1 MMLERR
7 PAAEKWHALES
18 EKVAQRVGSDLT
30 AGLSGA
36 EAASRLIT
44 HGRNELP
51 EAPPPSPFH
60 IFFAQFSSL
69 IIWVLIGAAV
79 VSGVLQE
86 WLDAGAI
93 LAIVVLNALLGF
105 VQEYKAERS
114 LAALKRL
121 SIVMA
126 RVLRDG
132 AVHVIPAHELVPGDL
147 ILVEAGDH
155 VPADARIVSV
165 ARMRT
170 QEATLTGESTPV
182 EKSSALLSAPD
193 LPIADQSNML
203 FLGTD
208 VVAGKASAL
217 VVATGRGTELGRIA
231 FMLQQADREP
241 TPLQR
246 RLGQLGHV
254 LIYLSLAIVAL
265 VFGLGLLRG
274 EPLVGMFLTAV
285 SLAVAAIPEGLPA
298 IVTITL
304 ALGVTRMVERHAL
317 IRRLPA
323 VETLGATTVICTD
336 KTGTLTKN
344 EMTVTRVYVDGRT
357 IEVSGEGYVPDGVF
371 VEAGQP
377 LRHLSPGLQ
386 GLLETVVLCNGATLQ
401 QQEGTWSVLG
411 DPTEGALLVVAAK
424 WQLRKSQ
431 LEATYPVAAEIPFDP
446 DRKMMTVI
454 RQTPGGPVAYVKGAP
469 DVLLSRC
476 GSVMTT
482 DGKIQPLEESDR
494 QQIVT
499 ANSTF
504 ARDALRVLGVARRS
518 LDTTRLDAPACDVER
533 DLVFLGLVAM
543 KDPLRS
549 EAKQAVHQ
557 CREAG
562 IRTVMITGDHKDTA
576 VAIAKELGLAD
587 VDGTAFT
594 GTDINNVTD
603 DQLAQCVE
611 RVTVYARVSA
621 EHKLS
626 IVRAWKKRGAIVAMT
641 GDGVNDAP
649 AVKAAD
655 IGVAMGLTGTD
666 VTKEAADMVVTD
678 DNFASIV
685 SAVEEGRTVYANIL
699 KAVHFLLSCNVS
711 EILVMLVATLVGSP
725 LPLLPIQILWINLV
739 TDGLPALALAVDP
752 PEPDVMRRPPLDP
765 REPVLEK
772 GRLVLMGSQ
781 GFLLALVA
789 VLAFGQSFYVQGQS
803 LEQARTLTFVVMVL
817 AQLFHAFA
825 CRSTQHSILTLG
837 FLTNRALMAAVVL
850 SALLQGLIIQL
861 PWTQEVFKVVPL
873 DAEQWV
879 LAVGLALAPLVLG
892 ETRKVLKAP
901 GSTRQI

>member
-1 MMLERR
+1 
-7 PAAEKWHALES
+7 
-18 EKVAQRVGSDLT
+18 
-30 AGLSGA
+30 
-36 EAASRLIT
+36 
-44 HGRNELP
+44 
-51 EAPPPSPFH
+51 
-60 IFFAQFSSL
+60 
-69 IIWVLIGAAV
+69 
-79 VSGVLQE
+79 
-86 WLDAGAI
+86 
-93 LAIVVLNALLGF
+93 
-105 VQEYKAERS
+105 
-114 LAALKRL
+114 
-121 SIVMA
+121 
-126 RVLRDG
+126 
-132 AVHVIPAHELVPGDL
+132 
-147 ILVEAGDH
+147 
-155 VPADARIVSV
+155 
-165 ARMRT
+165 
-170 QEATLTGESTPV
+170 
-182 EKSSALLSAPD
+182 
-193 LPIADQSNML
+193 
-203 FLGTD
+203 
-208 VVAGKASAL
+208 
-217 VVATGRGTELGRIA
+217 
-231 FMLQQADREP
+231 
-241 TPLQR
+241 
-246 RLGQLGHV
+246 
-254 LIYLSLAIVAL
+254 
-265 VFGLGLLRG
+265 
-274 EPLVGMFLTAV
+274 
-285 SLAVAAIPEGLPA
+285 
-298 IVTITL
+298 
-304 ALGVTRMVERHAL
+304 
-317 IRRLPA
+317 
-323 VETLGATTVICTD
+323 
-336 KTGTLTKN
+336 
-344 EMTVTRVYVDGRT
+344 
-357 IEVSGEGYVPDGVF
+357 
-371 VEAGQP
+371 
-377 LRHLSPGLQ
+377 
-386 GLLETVVLCNGATLQ
+386 
-401 QQEGTWSVLG
+401 
-411 DPTEGALLVVAAK
+411 
-424 WQLRKSQ
+424 
-431 LEATYPVAAEIPFDP
+431 
-446 DRKMMTVI
+446 
-454 RQTPGGPVAYVKGAP
+454 
-469 DVLLSRC
+469 
-476 GSVMTT
+476 MTT

-611 RVTVYARVSA
+611 RVSVYARVSA
-621 EHKLS
+621 EHKLA

-765 REPVLEK
+765 RAPVLEK
-772 GRLVLMGSQ
+772 GRLALMGGQ
-781 GFLLALVA
+781 GFLLAIVA
-789 VLAFGQSFYVQGQS
+789 VLAFGLSFYVQGQS

-825 CRSTQHSILTLG
+825 CRSTQHSIVRLG
-837 FLTNRALMAAVVL
+837 FLTNRVLVAAVVL
-850 SALLQGLIIQL
+850 SAALQWLIVQL
-861 PWTQEVFKVVPL
+861 PWTEEIFKVTPL
-873 DAEQWV
+873 DREEWL

-892 ETRKVLKAP
+892 EVRKAVRRPRAA
-901 GSTRQI
+901 

>member
-1 MMLERR
+1 
-7 PAAEKWHALES
+7 
-18 EKVAQRVGSDLT
+18 
-30 AGLSGA
+30 
-36 EAASRLIT
+36 
-44 HGRNELP
+44 
-51 EAPPPSPFH
+51 
-60 IFFAQFSSL
+60 
-69 IIWVLIGAAV
+69 
-79 VSGVLQE
+79 
-86 WLDAGAI
+86 
-93 LAIVVLNALLGF
+93 
-105 VQEYKAERS
+105 
-114 LAALKRL
+114 
-121 SIVMA
+121 
-126 RVLRDG
+126 
-132 AVHVIPAHELVPGDL
+132 
-147 ILVEAGDH
+147 
-155 VPADARIVSV
+155 
-165 ARMRT
+165 
-170 QEATLTGESTPV
+170 
-182 EKSSALLSAPD
+182 
-193 LPIADQSNML
+193 
-203 FLGTD
+203 
-208 VVAGKASAL
+208 
-217 VVATGRGTELGRIA
+217 
-231 FMLQQADREP
+231 
-241 TPLQR
+241 
-246 RLGQLGHV
+246 
-254 LIYLSLAIVAL
+254 
-265 VFGLGLLRG
+265 
-274 EPLVGMFLTAV
+274 
-285 SLAVAAIPEGLPA
+285 
-298 IVTITL
+298 
-304 ALGVTRMVERHAL
+304 
-317 IRRLPA
+317 
-323 VETLGATTVICTD
+323 
-336 KTGTLTKN
+336 
-344 EMTVTRVYVDGRT
+344 
-357 IEVSGEGYVPDGVF
+357 
-371 VEAGQP
+371 
-377 LRHLSPGLQ
+377 
-386 GLLETVVLCNGATLQ
+386 
-401 QQEGTWSVLG
+401 
-411 DPTEGALLVVAAK
+411 
-424 WQLRKSQ
+424 
-431 LEATYPVAAEIPFDP
+431 
-446 DRKMMTVI
+446 
-454 RQTPGGPVAYVKGAP
+454 
-469 DVLLSRC
+469 
-476 GSVMTT
+476 MTT

>member
-1 MMLERR
+1 L
-7 PAAEKWHALES
+7 AL
-18 EKVAQRVGSDLT
+18 
-30 AGLSGA
+30 
-36 EAASRLIT
+36 
-44 HGRNELP
+44 HGTNELP
-51 EAPPPSPFH
+51 EAAPPSPFH
-60 IFFAQFSSL
+60 IFLSQFSSL

-79 VSGVLQE
+79 VSGLLQE
-86 WLDAGAI
+86 WVDVGAI
-93 LAIVVLNALLGF
+93 VAIVLLNALLGF
-105 VQEYKAERS
+105 IQEYKAERS

-121 SIVMA
+121 SIVTA

-132 AVHVIPAHELVPGDL
+132 VVHVIPSYELVSGDL

-165 ARMRT
+165 AHLRT

-182 EKSSALLSAPD
+182 EKSSVLLSAPD
-193 LPIADQSNML
+193 LQIADRSNML

-208 VVAGKASAL
+208 VVGGKASAL
-217 VVATGRGTELGRIA
+217 VVATGPRTELGRIA
-231 FMLQQADREP
+231 SMLQRAEREP

-246 RLGQLGHV
+246 RLGQLGNM
-254 LIYLSLAIVAL
+254 LIYLSLAIVSI
-265 VFGLGLLRG
+265 VFGLGVVRG
-274 EPLVGMFLTAV
+274 EPFVSMFLTAV

-298 IVTITL
+298 IVTVTL
-304 ALGVTRMVERHAL
+304 ALGVTRMVERHVL

-344 EMTVTRVYVDGRT
+344 EMTVTCLYMDGRT
-357 IEVSGEGYVPDGVF
+357 IEVSGEGYIPEGVF
-371 VEAGQP
+371 REEGRVLCAI
-377 LRHLSPGLQ
+377 SPGVQ
-386 GLLETVVLCNGATLQ
+386 ALLEIAVLCNGAILQ
-401 QQEGTWSVLG
+401 EREGTWSVLG
-411 DPTEGALLVVAAK
+411 DPTEGALLVAAAK
-424 WQLRKSQ
+424 WQLHKSQ
-431 LEATYPVAAEIPFDP
+431 LEATNSLVAEIPFDP

-454 RQTPGGPVAYVKGAP
+454 RQTADGPVAYLKGAP
-469 DVLLSRC
+469 DVLLGRC
-476 GSVMTT
+476 EFEMTT
-482 DGKIQPLEESDR
+482 DGTVKPLTDSNR
-494 QQIVT
+494 QRIVA
-499 ANSTF
+499 ANAAF
-504 ARDALRVLGVARRS
+504 AHDALRVLAVAQRS
-518 LDTTRLDAPACDVER
+518 LEAALLDAPPSQLER
-533 DLVFLGLVAM
+533 ELVFVGLLAM
-543 KDPLRS
+543 KDPLRL
-549 EAKQAVHQ
+549 EAKQAVQQ

-587 VDGTAFT
+587 GDGSAFT

-603 DQLAQCVE
+603 EQLAE
-611 RVTVYARVSA
+611 RVEQLTVYARVSA
-621 EHKLS
+621 EHKLG

-649 AVKAAD
+649 AVKVAD

-685 SAVEEGRTVYANIL
+685 SGVEEGRTIYANIL
-699 KAVHFLLSCNVS
+699 KAVHFLLSCNLS
-711 EILVMLVATLVGSP
+711 EILVMLVATLVGFP

-765 REPVLEK
+765 QAPVLEK

-781 GFLLALVA
+781 GFLLASVA
-789 VLAFGQSFYVQGQS
+789 VLAFVLSFYVRGQS

-825 CRSTQHSILTLG
+825 CRSMQHSIVTLG
-837 FLTNRALMAAVVL
+837 FLTNRALVAAVVV
-850 SALLQGLIIQL
+850 SAVLQGLIVQL
-861 PWTQEVFKVVPL
+861 TWTQDIFKVVPL
-873 DAEQWV
+873 DTEHWL
-879 LAVGLALAPLVLG
+879 LAVGLALVPLVLG
-892 ETRKVLKAP
+892 EVRKAVRRP
-901 GSTRQI
+901 RSTTGT

>member
-1 MMLERR
+1 
-7 PAAEKWHALES
+7 
-18 EKVAQRVGSDLT
+18 
-30 AGLSGA
+30 
-36 EAASRLIT
+36 
-44 HGRNELP
+44 
-51 EAPPPSPFH
+51 
-60 IFFAQFSSL
+60 
-69 IIWVLIGAAV
+69 
-79 VSGVLQE
+79 
-86 WLDAGAI
+86 
-93 LAIVVLNALLGF
+93 
-105 VQEYKAERS
+105 
-114 LAALKRL
+114 
-121 SIVMA
+121 
-126 RVLRDG
+126 
-132 AVHVIPAHELVPGDL
+132 
-147 ILVEAGDH
+147 
-155 VPADARIVSV
+155 
-165 ARMRT
+165 
-170 QEATLTGESTPV
+170 
-182 EKSSALLSAPD
+182 
-193 LPIADQSNML
+193 
-203 FLGTD
+203 
-208 VVAGKASAL
+208 
-217 VVATGRGTELGRIA
+217 
-231 FMLQQADREP
+231 
-241 TPLQR
+241 
-246 RLGQLGHV
+246 
-254 LIYLSLAIVAL
+254 
-265 VFGLGLLRG
+265 
-274 EPLVGMFLTAV
+274 
-285 SLAVAAIPEGLPA
+285 
-298 IVTITL
+298 
-304 ALGVTRMVERHAL
+304 
-317 IRRLPA
+317 
-323 VETLGATTVICTD
+323 
-336 KTGTLTKN
+336 
-344 EMTVTRVYVDGRT
+344 
-357 IEVSGEGYVPDGVF
+357 VSGEGYVPDGVF

>member
-1 MMLERR
+1 
-7 PAAEKWHALES
+7 
-18 EKVAQRVGSDLT
+18 
-30 AGLSGA
+30 
-36 EAASRLIT
+36 
-44 HGRNELP
+44 
-51 EAPPPSPFH
+51 
-60 IFFAQFSSL
+60 
-69 IIWVLIGAAV
+69 
-79 VSGVLQE
+79 
-86 WLDAGAI
+86 
-93 LAIVVLNALLGF
+93 
-105 VQEYKAERS
+105 
-114 LAALKRL
+114 
-121 SIVMA
+121 
-126 RVLRDG
+126 
-132 AVHVIPAHELVPGDL
+132 
-147 ILVEAGDH
+147 
-155 VPADARIVSV
+155 
-165 ARMRT
+165 
-170 QEATLTGESTPV
+170 
-182 EKSSALLSAPD
+182 
-193 LPIADQSNML
+193 
-203 FLGTD
+203 
-208 VVAGKASAL
+208 
-217 VVATGRGTELGRIA
+217 
-231 FMLQQADREP
+231 
-241 TPLQR
+241 
-246 RLGQLGHV
+246 
-254 LIYLSLAIVAL
+254 
-265 VFGLGLLRG
+265 
-274 EPLVGMFLTAV
+274 
-285 SLAVAAIPEGLPA
+285 
-298 IVTITL
+298 
-304 ALGVTRMVERHAL
+304 
-317 IRRLPA
+317 
-323 VETLGATTVICTD
+323 
-336 KTGTLTKN
+336 
-344 EMTVTRVYVDGRT
+344 
-357 IEVSGEGYVPDGVF
+357 
-371 VEAGQP
+371 
-377 LRHLSPGLQ
+377 
-386 GLLETVVLCNGATLQ
+386 
-401 QQEGTWSVLG
+401 
-411 DPTEGALLVVAAK
+411 
-424 WQLRKSQ
+424 
-431 LEATYPVAAEIPFDP
+431 
-446 DRKMMTVI
+446 MMTVI
-454 RQTPGGPVAYVKGAP
+454 REAPDGPIAYVKGAA

-476 GSVMTT
+476 EGVMTI
-482 DGKIQPLEESDR
+482 DGKIQPLAESDR
-494 QQIVT
+494 QRIVT
-499 ANSTF
+499 ANSAF

-518 LDTTRLDAPACDVER
+518 LGTTRLDAPACDVER

-543 KDPLRS
+543 KDPLRA

>member
-1 MMLERR
+1 MTHERR
-7 PAAEKWHALES
+7 STAEAWHNLES
-18 EKVAQRVGSDLT
+18 EKVAERLGSDLKV
-30 AGLSGA
+30 GLSGL
-36 EAASRLIT
+36 EAGRRLVT
-44 HGRNELP
+44 HGPNELP
-51 EAPPPSPFH
+51 ETAPPSPFH
-60 IFFAQFSSL
+60 IFLSQFSSL

-79 VSGVLQE
+79 VSAGLQE

-93 LAIVVLNALLGF
+93 AAIVVLNGLLGF
-105 VQEYKAERS
+105 IQEYKAERS

-132 AVHVIPAHELVPGDL
+132 AVHVIPAHDLVPGDL

-155 VPADARIVSV
+155 IPADARIAS
-165 ARMRT
+165 AAHLRT
-170 QEATLTGESTPV
+170 LESTLTGESTPV

-193 LPIADQSNML
+193 VPIADRSNML

-208 VVAGKASAL
+208 VVGGKASAL

-231 FMLQQADREP
+231 SMLQQAKREP

-254 LIYLSLAIVAL
+254 LIYLSMAIVSL

-304 ALGVTRMVERHAL
+304 ALGVTRMVDRHAL

-344 EMTVTRVYVDGRT
+344 EMTVTRLYVDGRT
-357 IEVSGEGYVPDGVF
+357 IEVSGEGYVPEGVF
-371 VEAGQP
+371 VEGGQP
-377 LRHLSPGLQ
+377 LGHLMPGVRA
-386 GLLETVVLCNGATLQ
+386 LLETAVLCNGATLQ
-401 QQEGTWSVLG
+401 EQEGTWSVLG

-424 WQLRKSQ
+424 QRLHKSQ
-431 LEATYPVAAEIPFDP
+431 LEATHSLAAEIPFDP

-454 RQTPGGPVAYVKGAP
+454 RQTPGGPVAYVKGAS

-476 GSVMTT
+476 EGVMTA
-482 DGKIQPLEESDR
+482 DGAVRPLTESDR
-494 QQIVT
+494 QRIVA
-499 ANSTF
+499 ANAAF
-504 ARDALRVLGVARRS
+504 AHEALRVLGMARRS
-518 LDTTRLDAPACDVER
+518 LDATRLDAPPDDVER
-533 DLVFLGLVAM
+533 ELVFLGLAAM

-549 EAKQAVHQ
+549 ETKQAVQQ

-576 VAIAKELGLAD
+576 VAIAKELGLANG
-587 VDGTAFT
+587 DGSAFT
-594 GTDINNVTD
+594 GTDINNVTGE
-603 DQLAQCVE
+603 QLAQCVE
-611 RVTVYARVSA
+611 RVTVYARVTA
-621 EHKLS
+621 EHKLG

-685 SAVEEGRTVYANIL
+685 SAVEEGRTIYANIL

-765 REPVLEK
+765 RAPVLEK

-781 GFLLALVA
+781 GLLLAAVA
-789 VLAFGQSFYVQGQS
+789 VLAFALSFYVQGQS

-825 CRSTQHSILTLG
+825 CRSTEHSIFTLG
-837 FLTNRALMAAVVL
+837 FLTNQALVAAVVL
-850 SALLQGLIIQL
+850 SAALQGLIVQL
-861 PWTQEVFKVVPL
+861 PWTQDIFKVVPL
-873 DAEQWV
+873 DAEQWL
-879 LAVGLALAPLVLG
+879 LAVALSLAPMVLG
-892 ETRKVLKAP
+892 EVRKAVTRRI
-901 GSTRQI
+901 TQ